1 MDDIQRKV
9 VLITGAA
16 RGIGRE
22 TALAFA
28 KAGCKVAV
36 GYNRSEEQANQV
48 VGELIALGTQ
58 AAAFRAD
65 MADSF
70 SLVKMVSE
78 VAEQLGPIEIL
89 MTNAGINPVR
99 PIDEVTAKD
108 WDESI
113 AINLSSAFHLIQ
125 AVLPEMRAQKWGRLI
140 LTSSV
145 AAQIGGVIGPHYAA
159 SKAGMLG
166 LAHYYAAVLA
176 KEGITANVIAPALIE
191 TDMIKNNPAIKPTLI
206 PVGRF
211 GVPDEVSSVA
221 LMLAGNGY
229 ITGQTININGGW
241 YMS

>member
-1 MDDIQRKV
+1 MDDIRGKV
-9 VLITGAA
+9 VLVTGGS

-22 TALAFA
+22 SSLAFA
-28 KAGCKVAV
+28 RSGCHVAI
-36 GYNRSEEQANQV
+36 GYNKSAEQAEKV
-48 VGELIALGTQ
+48 VEELKAFGVRAL
-58 AAAFRAD
+58 AISAD
-65 MADSF
+65 MADQDA
-70 SLVKMVSE
+70 LVGMVAK
-78 VAEQLGPIEIL
+78 AEKELGPIGIL
-89 MTNAGINPVR
+89 MTNAGINPVKS
-99 PIDEVTAKD
+99 IEAVTAED
-108 WDESI
+108 WDASI
-113 AINLSSAFHLIQ
+113 RINLSSAFHLIQ
-125 AVLPEMRAQKWGRLI
+125 AVLPAMRAAKWGRLI

-176 KEGITANVIAPALIE
+176 KEGVTANVIAPALIE

-211 GVPDEVSSVA
+211 GLPDEVSSVA

-229 ITGQTININGGW
+229 ITGQTLNINGGW